1 MPSSICDFCGKM
13 PKDFSSQRMFL
24 EHYKEHKGLEYK
36 CDVCDDAFST
46 KQRRSNHMYRSHKYF
61 QCEECHKLF
70 SNYTNLKRHEKM
82 HSLQEIVTNCE
93 YCDKNFM
100 REDNLKRHMIKCKV
114 KVVEKDIKVVH
125 KCNHCTKTFL

>member
-46 KQRRSNHMYRSHKYF
+46 KQSIGHTNIFSVRNVTSYF
-61 QCEECHKLF
+61 LII
-70 SNYTNLKRHEKM
+70 L
-82 HSLQEIVTNCE
+82 I
-93 YCDKNFM
+93 
-100 REDNLKRHMIKCKV
+100 
-114 KVVEKDIKVVH
+114 
-125 KCNHCTKTFL
+125 